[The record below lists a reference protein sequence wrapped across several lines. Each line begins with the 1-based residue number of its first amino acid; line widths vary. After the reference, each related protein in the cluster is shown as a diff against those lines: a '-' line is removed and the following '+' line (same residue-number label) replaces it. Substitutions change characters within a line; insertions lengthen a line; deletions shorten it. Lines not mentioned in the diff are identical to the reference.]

1 MNNHRMMDNNKLEY
15 LENEMPGDNESDENM
30 DMFQMCTDMMIKELG
45 LEIEKNAPEGPD
57 NALFVVPREIKSEI
71 GAAIMVLD
79 FIYDLSGKCFDADA
93 NDDNPFLDG
102 DMMKA
107 MMRDLPEQELSVMVR
122 GLVDPVLRGFAE
134 EALAEIAR
142 RAGTMRQKRIS
153 MKASAKSRPRK
164 KWTQ

>member
-1 MNNHRMMDNNKLEY
+1 MEEKRKFP
-15 LENEMPGDNESDENM
+15 ENSAPSDNESDENK
-30 DMFQMCTDMMIKELG
+30 DMFQMCTDMMMKELG
-45 LEIEKNAPEGPD
+45 LEIDKNVPEGSD

-71 GAAIMVLD
+71 GTSIMVID

-102 DMMKA
+102 EMMKT

-122 GLVDPVLRGFAE
+122 GLVDPVLRSFAK

-142 RAGTMRQKRIS
+142 QARTTWQKR
-153 MKASAKSRPRK
+153 MGREAPAKSRPRE
-164 KWTQ
+164 KWKQ

>member
-1 MNNHRMMDNNKLEY
+1 MDNNKSEY
-15 LENEMPGDNESDENM
+15 LEDEKPDGNELDENK
-30 DMFQMCTDMMIKELG
+30 DMFQVCTDMMMKELG
-45 LEIEKNAPEGPD
+45 LEIDKNAPD
-57 NALFVVPREIKSEI
+57 CTDDALFVVPREIKSEI

-93 NDDNPFLDG
+93 SDDNPFLDS

-142 RAGTMRQKRIS
+142 RARTTWHIQII
-153 MKASAKSRPRK
+153 
-164 KWTQ
+164 

>member
-1 MNNHRMMDNNKLEY
+1 MFERLMDNNNKIEFP
-15 LENEMPGDNESDENM
+15 ENSAPSDNESDENT
-30 DMFQMCTDMMIKELG
+30 DLFQMCTDMMMKELG
-45 LEIEKNAPEGPD
+45 LEIEKNAPDCSD

-71 GAAIMVLD
+71 GTAIMVID
-79 FIYDLSGKCFDADA
+79 FIYDLSGKCFDAEA

-102 DMMKA
+102 EMMKA

-142 RAGTMRQKRIS
+142 RARAMRQKRIGREVS
-153 MKASAKSRPRK
+153 VKSRPRK

>member
-1 MNNHRMMDNNKLEY
+1 MKEKHIFP
-15 LENEMPGDNESDENM
+15 ENATPGDNESDENM
-30 DMFQMCTDMMIKELG
+30 DMFQVCTDMMKELG
-45 LEIEKNAPEGPD
+45 LEIDKNAPEGSD

-71 GAAIMVLD
+71 GSAIMVID

-102 DMMKA
+102 EMMKA

-142 RAGTMRQKRIS
+142 RART
-153 MKASAKSRPRK
+153 
-164 KWTQ
+164 T

>member
-1 MNNHRMMDNNKLEY
+1 MNNHRTMDNNNSEY
-15 LENEMPGDNESDENM
+15 LEDEKLGGSESDENM
-30 DMFQMCTDMMIKELG
+30 DMFQVCTDLMMKELG
-45 LEIEKNAPEGPD
+45 LEIDKNAPNSPD
-57 NALFVVPREIKSEI
+57 NTLFVVPREIKSEI

-102 DMMKA
+102 EMMKA

-122 GLVDPVLRGFAE
+122 GLVDPVLRSFAE

-142 RAGTMRQKRIS
+142 RARTTWHIQII
-153 MKASAKSRPRK
+153 
-164 KWTQ
+164 

>member
-1 MNNHRMMDNNKLEY
+1 MMYDNNKIGFP
-15 LENEMPGDNESDENM
+15 ENPSPNDNESDENM
-30 DMFQMCTDMMIKELG
+30 DMFQVCTDMMMKELG
-45 LEIEKNAPEGPD
+45 LEIDKNAPEGSD

-71 GAAIMVLD
+71 GSAIMVID

-102 DMMKA
+102 EMMKA

-122 GLVDPVLRGFAE
+122 GLVDPVLRSFAE
-134 EALAEIAR
+134 EALADIAR
-142 RAGTMRQKRIS
+142 RARTTWQKRDS
-153 MKASAKSRPRK
+153 REVSVKSRPRV